1 MSFEVGLHWVMFFY
15 MRRITV
21 YDYLLSIVRVTAS
34 VRANFRSILQEKP
47 IFSFL
52 HTNFYKTPISVCLFY
67 HLFYLKNHFPH
78 FFYYFILNSLSPLT
92 RLSIPTETLLS
103 KTPLHHSRSPIQP
116 SILADPQ
123 VPIQAS
129 IPVDSQALVC
139 HKRWSTLCVFVGV
152 SMRGCVWFFFFF
164 FFWCGW
170 FFIFVVDLWFCLCGS
185 VYQRKKEDDAGD
197 NALVLQME
205 KREKKKKSE
214 IRNY

>member
-52 HTNFYKTPISVCLFY
+52 HTNFYKTPTSVCLFY

-78 FFYYFILNSLSPLT
+78 FFYYFISNSLSPLT
-92 RLSIPTETLLS
+92 WLSIPTETLLS
-103 KTPLHHSRSPIQP
+103 KTPLLHSRSPIQP

-152 SMRGCVWFFFFF
+152 SVRGCVWFFF

-214 IRNY
+214 IRND